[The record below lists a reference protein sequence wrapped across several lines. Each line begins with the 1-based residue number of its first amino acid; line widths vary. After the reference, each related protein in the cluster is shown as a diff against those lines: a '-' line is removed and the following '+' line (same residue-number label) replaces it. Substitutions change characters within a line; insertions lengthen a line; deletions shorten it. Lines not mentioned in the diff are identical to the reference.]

1 MESRR
6 SSNVSVCAA
15 ASCQHAP
22 VRSLPLQKPCRL
34 YSHSSTD
41 RKCRS
46 TGYDYQNGG
55 SYFDGSHNASFV
67 RCAPAFVC
75 STAGKL
81 KKKKKRK
88 NRQQHKFISQLSTIS
103 QTIESKDGQ
112 IGSAPLLR
120 ADWVPPSCFL
130 FFFLEGGGVILFSRS
145 QTWD

>member
-22 VRSLPLQKPCRL
+22 VRSLPLQKQCRL

-55 SYFDGSHNASFV
+55 SYFDGSHHASFV

-75 STAGKL
+75 STAGKF
-81 KKKKKRK
+81 KKRRREK
-88 NRQQHKFISQLSTIS
+88 TDSSTSLSANYPRSLRRSRVKTDKLVLHLS
-103 QTIESKDGQ
+103 SEQTEC
-112 IGSAPLLR
+112 LLP
-120 ADWVPPSCFL
+120 D
-130 FFFLEGGGVILFSRS
+130 FFFFRGGGGVISFSRS